1 MKTKSFSLITIAF
14 FSCIQLFAQVKTLKP
29 LTQKRV
35 IPVTTT
41 VQKIPATAP
50 KKQVPPQAP
59 STDLQNAVVNIV
71 VGDDGKDKDTY
82 VAISIIDDNKRT
94 AAYYGAADRG
104 TYIQPMTSGEY
115 FPGDNETLPTKLDAS
130 EPTGQMDNSKFPPLP
145 VVREANLSD
154 FSNGG
159 TISLGIKPTGHDTWK
174 INTFTVTL
182 YFNNDSGSPHKMTWN
197 GFTLSQD
204 SRSRT
209 LEFDKNFNPI
219 Q

>member
-29 LTQKRV
+29 LNQKRV

-59 STDLQNAVVNIV
+59 PTDLQNAVVNIV

-94 AAYYGAADRG
+94 AAHYGAADKG
-104 TYIQPMTSGEY
+104 AYIQPMTSGEY
-115 FPGDNETLPTKLDAS
+115 FPGDNETLPAKLDKS
-130 EPTGQMDNSKFPPLP
+130 EPTGEMDNSKFPPLP
-145 VVREANLSD
+145 VVKEATLSD
-154 FSNGG
+154 FTNGG
-159 TISLGIKPTGHDTWK
+159 TITINIKPTGHDTWQRK
-174 INTFTVTL
+174 SKHNRWQF
-182 YFNNDSGSPHKMTWN
+182 
-197 GFTLSQD
+197 
-204 SRSRT
+204 
-209 LEFDKNFNPI
+209 
-219 Q
+219 

>member
-59 STDLQNAVVNIV
+59 PTDLQNAVVNIV
-71 VGDDGKDKDTY
+71 VG
-82 VAISIIDDNKRT
+82 
-94 AAYYGAADRG
+94 
-104 TYIQPMTSGEY
+104 
-115 FPGDNETLPTKLDAS
+115 
-130 EPTGQMDNSKFPPLP
+130 
-145 VVREANLSD
+145 
-154 FSNGG
+154 
-159 TISLGIKPTGHDTWK
+159 
-174 INTFTVTL
+174 
-182 YFNNDSGSPHKMTWN
+182 